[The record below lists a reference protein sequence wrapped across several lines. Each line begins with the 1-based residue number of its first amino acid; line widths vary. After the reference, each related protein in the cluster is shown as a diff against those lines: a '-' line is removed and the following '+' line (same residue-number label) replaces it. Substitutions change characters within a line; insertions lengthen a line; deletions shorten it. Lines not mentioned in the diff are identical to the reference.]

1 MAVSRSTPRLR
12 LTAALLLVLLVLV
25 AVSRRPGIDGFS
37 GATLAFAGF
46 ACVACAALGRI
57 WTSVF
62 IAGYKDERLVTHG
75 PYAALRHPLYA
86 LSLLATLGL
95 GLTTRS
101 VAITLALLTA
111 FGFVYAVAIRAEDAF
126 LRAAHPAQFERYSSE
141 VRALLPRWS
150 SYEVPDAITVRPRV
164 LWKAFL
170 DAGSLLGFWALLVA
184 ADAMQRSGLTPAWL
198 TLP

>member
-12 LTAALLLVLLVLV
+12 LTAVLLLALLVVV
-25 AVSRRPGIDGFS
+25 AVSRRPGLDGFS
-37 GATLAFAGF
+37 GAALAFAGF

-62 IAGYKDERLVTHG
+62 IAGYKDERLVMHG

-101 VAITLALLTA
+101 ATLTLALLA
-111 FGFVYAVAIRAEDAF
+111 ALGLVYAASIRAEDAF
-126 LRAAHPAQFERYSSE
+126 LRAAHPAQFERYSAT

-150 SYEVPDAITVRPRV
+150 AYQVPVAIEVRTRV

-170 DAGSLLGFWALLVA
+170 DAGALLGFWALLVA
-184 ADAMQRSGLTPAWL
+184 ADALQRSGLTPAWF